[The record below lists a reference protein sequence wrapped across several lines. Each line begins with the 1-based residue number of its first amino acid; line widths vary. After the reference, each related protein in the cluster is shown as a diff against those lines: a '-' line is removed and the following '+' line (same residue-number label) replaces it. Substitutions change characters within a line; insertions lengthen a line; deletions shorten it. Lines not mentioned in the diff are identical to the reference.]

1 MPKRKRG
8 AFNPMQVKNG
18 FIVRVRKDG
27 RIASILDPYNP
38 KHPKK
43 EKNSER

>member
-8 AFNPMQVKNG
+8 AFNPTQIKNG
-18 FIVRVRKDG
+18 YIVRLSKDG
-27 RIASILDPYNP
+27 RIKAVLDPYYP

-43 EKNSER
+43 EDKS